1 MAQSLIL
8 SAKALM
14 KALSSITLTCVASAA
29 AAKALMCNMGQS
41 QHTDYFALFALQP
54 TFAVDTAALAV
65 TYRQLATDVHAGR
78 FANATAAE
86 QRQAV
91 ERAAELNDAFPT
103 SKSPT
108 QRALNLLRQQA
119 EMPEETT
126 IQAGEFLLQQM
137 EWREQLED
145 LQEQADLQALE
156 RFVGELKQARSKI
169 DNAFALCIE
178 DRSEEHTSELQSRPH

>member
-1 MAQSLIL
+1 M
-8 SAKALM
+8 
-14 KALSSITLTCVASAA
+14 ASAA
-29 AAKALMCNMGQS
+29 AAKVLMCNMGQS

-65 TYRQLATDVHAGR
+65 TYRQLAKDVHPDR

-91 ERAAELNDAFPT
+91 ERAAELNDAFQT
-103 SKSPT
+103 LKSPT
-108 QRALNLLRQQA
+108 QRALYLLRQQA

-126 IQAGEFLLQQM
+126 IQDGEFLLQQM

-156 RFVGELKQARSKI
+156 LFVGDLKQARSKI

-178 DRSEEHTSELQSRPH
+178 DPEQRLQAERLARRMQFLDKMFYEVRQLEERLDD